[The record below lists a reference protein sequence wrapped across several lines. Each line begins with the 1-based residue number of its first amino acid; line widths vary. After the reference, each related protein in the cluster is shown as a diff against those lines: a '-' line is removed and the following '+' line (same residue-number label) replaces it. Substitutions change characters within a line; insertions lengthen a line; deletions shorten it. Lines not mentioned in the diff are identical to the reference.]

1 MPLVFCCRFSLLH
14 HLHQALPG
22 LSGAQPSQP
31 LHGQPLGAAL
41 SYMEDVGEDEK
52 DILIVDKICCA
63 FEAAFWAILNRNRK
77 TVILGFST
85 LVGHR
90 DWPLPWL

>member
-1 MPLVFCCRFSLLH
+1 
-14 HLHQALPG
+14 
-22 LSGAQPSQP
+22 
-31 LHGQPLGAAL
+31 
-41 SYMEDVGEDEK
+41 MEDVGEDEK
-52 DILIVDKICCA
+52 DILIVNKICCT
-63 FEAAFWAILNRNRK
+63 FEAASWAILNRNRK